1 MPLAPAQQLGR
12 ATKIRRNRSQMP
24 CHAAA
29 MRTSLADAEEGL
41 ARDMVE
47 ISIEPAVSMI
57 PSKPAAAEPL
67 FNPNVAALPKYN
79 SGVTVAVAREA
90 SSVEHI
96 ARLGSNENPYGCSP
110 EVLRAL
116 VGGRVE
122 ISRYSDPGCEL
133 LRAELGEQLG
143 VDPATIVAGN
153 GSEEMIAAAA
163 RSFLIPGATA
173 LTVAPCFGLHEIEAL
188 AVGAKV
194 AKVPMNTELGFDV
207 DGIEAGLAQAPQ
219 LVFLPSPWNP
229 AGGALNRP
237 ALERLIAATPASTMF
252 VLDEAYREFASA
264 EIPDGLELLRKASM
278 SYIVLR
284 TFSKAFGLAGLRV
297 GYAVCSSA
305 RIAGMLQV
313 AKTPFNVNAM
323 AQAAAVA
330 ALRDQSWMREKTAL
344 IRAEREGVRAGL
356 ESEGLRV
363 APSEANFL
371 FFDSRRN
378 STEVAAELL
387 KRGVIVKPWLEP
399 RYQTYLRVSIGDA
412 AENGQFLAA
421 LAEVLKV
428 VRYAPA
434 VVK

>member
-1 MPLAPAQQLGR
+1 M
-12 ATKIRRNRSQMP
+12 
-24 CHAAA
+24 
-29 MRTSLADAEEGL
+29 
-41 ARDMVE
+41 
-47 ISIEPAVSMI
+47 SMI
-57 PSKPAAAEPL
+57 QSKPAAAEPL

-79 SGVTVAVAREA
+79 SGVTVAVARET
-90 SSVEHI
+90 SSLEHI

-110 EVLRAL
+110 QVLRAL
-116 VGGRVE
+116 TDGSVE

-133 LRAELGEQLG
+133 LRAALGAKLG
-143 VDPATIVAGN
+143 VDPAQIVAGN

-163 RSFLIPGATA
+163 RSFLVPGATA
-173 LTVAPCFGLHEIEAL
+173 LTVAPCFGLHEIESL

-194 AKVPMNTELGFDV
+194 VKVPMTAELGFDV
-207 DGIEAGLAQAPQ
+207 DGLEAALAQAPQ

-229 AGGALNRP
+229 AGGALRRP
-237 ALERLIAATPASTMF
+237 ALERIVAATPRSTMF
-252 VLDEAYREFASA
+252 VLDEAYREFAS
-264 EIPDGLELLRKASM
+264 EDIPDGLELLRNANVSH
-278 SYIVLR
+278 IVLR

-297 GYAVCSSA
+297 GYAVCCSV
-305 RIAGMLQV
+305 RVAGMLQV

-330 ALRDQSWMREKTAL
+330 ALRDQTWMREKTAL
-344 IRAEREGVRAGL
+344 IRAERERVRAGL

-371 FFDSRRN
+371 FFDSRRS

-399 RYQTYLRVSIGDA
+399 RYQTYLRVSIGDT
-412 AENGQFLAA
+412 AENDQFLAA
-421 LAEVLKV
+421 LTEVLRL